1 MDKIACPNCNKE
13 VVIDISKSV
22 SDDGEVFRCP
32 HCHYDFRY
40 VEK

>member
-1 MDKIACPNCNKE
+1 MDKIACPNCNKK

-22 SDDGEVFRCP
+22 SDNGEVFCCP
-32 HCHYDFRY
+32 HCHYKFWY